1 MIKRITLAALLLS
14 SAYMACAEDT
24 TPSASPAASPA
35 ASPTQSPAQ
44 SATAS
49 STFKNDKDKVS
60 YSLGVD
66 IGRTLQK
73 FQLDLNEKALSQG
86 IADVLANKPMA
97 MTDQELQ
104 ETLQAFQQKM
114 MQKQQEALSKKQEQM
129 KGVAEKNKVDGK
141 KFLEENAKKT
151 GVKTTA
157 SGLQYKV
164 IKEGTG
170 DKPKDSD
177 VVEANY
183 RGTTIDGKEFDSSA
197 KHGSA
202 SSFPVNGVIK
212 GWSEALKLMPVGS
225 KWELYVPSDL
235 AYGDEGAGDPDPIV
249 EAAQR
254 PEDASKERLH
264 ECGWLPPWKRPNSRA
279 RISAIR
285 NAPAPRAMTWPASLG
300 LKSPTRPTRR

>member
-1 MIKRITLAALLLS
+1 MKRIRITLVALLLCPAFAS
-14 SAYMACAEDT
+14 YAEDAK
-24 TPSASPAASPA
+24 PSPSPADNPPA
-35 ASPTQSPAQ
+35 T
-44 SATAS
+44 
-49 STFKNDKDKVS
+49 STFKDDKDKVS

-86 IADVLANKPMA
+86 IGDVLDSKPMA

-104 ETLQAFQQKM
+104 ETLQAFQKTM

-129 KGVAEKNKVDGK
+129 KGVAEKNKVEGK
-141 KFLEENAKKT
+141 KFLDENAKKT
-151 GVKTTA
+151 GVKTTS

-164 IKEGTG
+164 IKEGAG
-170 DKPKDSD
+170 DKPTDAD

-212 GWSEALKLMPVGS
+212 GWTEALKLMSVGS
-225 KWELYVPSDL
+225 KWELYVPSEL
-235 AYGDEGAGDPDPIV
+235 AYGDEGAGDDIAPGSTLVFEV
-249 EAAQR
+249 ELLSIKKNAAN
-254 PEDASKERLH
+254 
-264 ECGWLPPWKRPNSRA
+264 PP
-279 RISAIR
+279 
-285 NAPAPRAMTWPASLG
+285 PAPDAQPDNGADKKPAGS
-300 LKSPTRPTRR
+300 